1 MQTKLLELVAGAA
14 TAAALM
20 LMLASGGC
28 GGGQQEPASPGG
40 EAGEEQGGDSDA
52 KLIPEEKYDEITA
65 TFDSKTGS
73 VSRCHAEGDQTGD
86 PEGKGHVTVRLIINP
101 DGHTSE
107 VSVMETSFKSAKVGD
122 CVVRLAKGWTFPTL
136 PRALETSH
144 TYVLDRL

>member
-20 LMLASGGC
+20 LMVASEGC

-40 EAGEEQGGDSDA
+40 EAGGEQGGDSDA

-73 VSRCHAEGDQTGD
+73 VSRCYAEGDQTGD
-86 PEGKGHVTVRLIINP
+86 PERKGHVTVRLIINP

-122 CVVRLAKGWTFPTL
+122 CVVRLVKGWTFPTL
-136 PRALETSH
+136 PRPLETSH